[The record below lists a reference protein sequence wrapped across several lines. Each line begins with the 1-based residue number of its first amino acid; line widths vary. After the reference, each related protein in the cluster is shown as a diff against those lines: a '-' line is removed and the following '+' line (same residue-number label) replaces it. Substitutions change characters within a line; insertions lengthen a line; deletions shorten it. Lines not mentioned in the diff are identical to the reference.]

1 MNCQISFIVAAA
13 AAAVTAVTAV
23 TAAVISEGG
32 SVGFQT
38 DADRVVSLSIP
49 DIAVDR
55 RKGRQAAG
63 RQMDDRKTDK
73 KIPVEL
79 ARHGTARTHARITR
93 SRRVSQSVIPNNTLR
108 VRVSE
113 GGVK

>member
-63 RQMDDRKTDK
+63 RQMDDRWTDK
-73 KIPVEL
+73 KIEL
-79 ARHGTARTHARITR
+79 TRHDGSARTHAHAAA
-93 SRRVSQSVIPNNTLR
+93 SEKCKLIPNNTLR
-108 VRVSE
+108 VRVSQP
-113 GGVK
+113 

>member
-49 DIAVDR
+49 DIA
-55 RKGRQAAG
+55 AA
-63 RQMDDRKTDK
+63 
-73 KIPVEL
+73 V
-79 ARHGTARTHARITR
+79 TAVTA
-93 SRRVSQSVIPNNTLR
+93 VVVIHFNDVIEFLCIHCLC
-108 VRVSE
+108 
-113 GGVK
+113 

>member
-1 MNCQISFIVAAA
+1 MNCQISFIVA

-73 KIPVEL
+73 KIEL
-79 ARHGTARTHARITR
+79 ARHGTTRITLTHHTQQA
-93 SRRVSQSVIPNNTLR
+93 SHPKQYPK
-108 VRVSE
+108 
-113 GGVK
+113 GKGV